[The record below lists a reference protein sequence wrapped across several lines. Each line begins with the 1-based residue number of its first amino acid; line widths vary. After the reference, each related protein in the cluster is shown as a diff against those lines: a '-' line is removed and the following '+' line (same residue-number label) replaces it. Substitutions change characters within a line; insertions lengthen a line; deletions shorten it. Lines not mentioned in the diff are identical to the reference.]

1 MVLKKKAN
9 LLHFLTSMELKELT
23 CNKRNTLQVHNLV
36 KLTTDVLKKQTTTVF
51 VPIYNAQDS
60 KVQLGLEETKEP
72 KKSEAT
78 NQVFTVQHLKKEKHE
93 DNNARKSSSKNK
105 RFIFDE
111 ASKYFSS
118 LINTSVDVKSKEVK
132 TIFQNRESKYSG
144 HNIESEKPNLY
155 EIFCPRSSPIVPEF
169 LLSLIAVLEQVV
181 GNDYE
186 NIEKHVILHFDFERD
201 IPFIF
206 YMVFKIMGILEK
218 VTNRYEE
225 FKKEHSRKIFIG
237 GFRAFRGLEYPRVV
251 VVLDQNVSGLEQYLP
266 ECLNR
271 CTTYLHVILLRKNTY
286 MLQQTQH
293 KPTTLQDVITTWKKQ
308 SKSRKLINSWIVHIF
323 GSHNNEVSEKFY
335 EKRDPG
341 VIKIYSISEKYKE
354 LKENYGKLQFFQ
366 NEDTKTEKIIQ
377 EEIESVVKR

>member
-1 MVLKKKAN
+1 M
-9 LLHFLTSMELKELT
+9 
-23 CNKRNTLQVHNLV
+23 
-36 KLTTDVLKKQTTTVF
+36 
-51 VPIYNAQDS
+51 
-60 KVQLGLEETKEP
+60 
-72 KKSEAT
+72 
-78 NQVFTVQHLKKEKHE
+78 
-93 DNNARKSSSKNK
+93 
-105 RFIFDE
+105 
-111 ASKYFSS
+111 
-118 LINTSVDVKSKEVK
+118 DVKSKEVK
-132 TIFQNRESKYSG
+132 TIFQHRESKYSG

-169 LLSLIAVLEQVV
+169 LLSLVAVLEQVV

-237 GFRAFRGLEYPRVV
+237 GFRAFRGLEYPLVV

-271 CTTYLHVILLRKNTY
+271 CTTYLHVILLRENTY

-308 SKSRKLINSWIVHIF
+308 SKSRKLINSWIVQIF

-341 VIKIYSISEKYKE
+341 VIKIYSTSEKYRE

-366 NEDTKTEKIIQ
+366 NEDIKIEKIIQ